1 MEVDT
6 VNSWHIALDSSQERI
21 YRKVFVGEE
30 VLLIERSERVVKGK
44 PIVAILELL
53 QTPINE
59 IALLWV
65 LLVHLEELSILLLT
79 SK

>member
-1 MEVDT
+1 VEVDT

>member
-1 MEVDT
+1 
-6 VNSWHIALDSSQERI
+6 
-21 YRKVFVGEE
+21 VGEE

>member
-1 MEVDT
+1 
-6 VNSWHIALDSSQERI
+6 
-21 YRKVFVGEE
+21 VGEE

-53 QTPINE
+53 QTSINE

>member
-1 MEVDT
+1 VEVDT

-53 QTPINE
+53 QTSINE

>member
-1 MEVDT
+1 M
-6 VNSWHIALDSSQERI
+6 LDSSQERI

>member
-1 MEVDT
+1 M
-6 VNSWHIALDSSQERI
+6 LDSSQERI
-21 YRKVFVGEE
+21 YCKVFVGEE